1 MSGLGQAA
9 FFPPTGFQHY
19 AVPITFVIK
28 LETMNGQRWDT
39 SIAGLVPASVS
50 LLQAFRLIISR
61 RSYQT
66 WNAFAEYLMLQ
77 HVLANCPES
86 DIELLGWQQ
95 GFFLR
100 IGWNTKLY
108 TTACRFFHV
117 SIRQELNHEMTSGSA
132 SSFSSSDSEDEL

>member
-9 FFPPTGFQHY
+9 LFPPTCFQHY
-19 AVPITFVIK
+19 AVQITFVIK
-28 LETMNGQRWDT
+28 LETMNGKRWNT
-39 SIAGLVPASVS
+39 IIAGLVPASVS

-95 GFFLR
+95 GFFFKDR
-100 IGWNTKLY
+100 MEYKAVYYIMQ
-108 TTACRFFHV
+108 V
-117 SIRQELNHEMTSGSA
+117 
-132 SSFSSSDSEDEL
+132 FSR